1 MQFLSQPT
9 DLRLPLSSLLVST
22 STIQHVL
29 LTEVGKGL
37 VCQLIVKVAVDWIA
51 ALLRHKCSP
60 KVVIL
65 VQEVKAAIMFGSDNC
80 FCSVHGSSE
89 GEQMFVAGRTDG
101 GAMAQI
107 S

>member
-1 MQFLSQPT
+1 
-9 DLRLPLSSLLVST
+9 
-22 STIQHVL
+22 
-29 LTEVGKGL
+29 
-37 VCQLIVKVAVDWIA
+37 
-51 ALLRHKCSP
+51 
-60 KVVIL
+60 
-65 VQEVKAAIMFGSDNC
+65 MFGSDNC